1 MAERLTLARPYA
13 EATFKL
19 AMEQGRLG
27 EWFELL
33 SLLATVVCDARIE
46 RVVTD
51 PQIEDDR
58 VVTLLKD
65 ICGSRL
71 DERGENLV
79 RLLMANGRLRLL
91 PEIQSL
97 FEELKQEAEAAIDVE
112 VTSAYPLEA
121 SQQKILTEALNRK
134 LGRDINLTVSED
146 KSLIGGVVIRAGDL
160 VIDGSVKGY
169 LGELATHLTH

>member
-13 EATFKL
+13 DATFKL
-19 AMEQGRLG
+19 AKEQGRLG

-33 SLLATVVCDARIE
+33 SFLAAVVHDARIE
-46 RVVTD
+46 RIVTN
-51 PQIEDDR
+51 PEIEDDR
-58 VVTLLKD
+58 IVALLKD
-65 ICGSRL
+65 ICGGKL
-71 DERGENLV
+71 DEQGENLV
-79 RLLMANGRLRLL
+79 RLLITNDRLRLL

-97 FEELKQEAEAAIDVE
+97 FEELKHEAEAAIDVE
-112 VTSAYPLEA
+112 VASAYPLES
-121 SQQKILTEALNRK
+121 SQQKILVEALNRK
-134 LGRDINLTVSED
+134 LGREINLTVCED

>member
-71 DERGENLV
+71 DEQGENLV

-121 SQQKILTEALNRK
+121 SQQKILTDALNRK

>member
-13 EATFKL
+13 EAVFRL
-19 AMEQGRLG
+19 AKEQRRLG

-33 SLLATVVCDARIE
+33 SLLAVVLSDE
-46 RVVTD
+46 RVV
-51 PQIEDDR
+51 R
-58 VVTLLKD
+58 VVTNPEVEDGRILALVKD
-65 ICGSRL
+65 ICGDKL
-71 DERGENLV
+71 DEQGENLV
-79 RLLMANGRLRLL
+79 RMLIANDRLRLM
-91 PEIQSL
+91 PEIHSL
-97 FEELKQEAEAAIDVE
+97 YEDLKQEAEAAIDVE
-112 VTSAYPLEA
+112 VTSAYPLES
-121 SQQKILTEALNRK
+121 SQQKILAEALNRK